1 MGYYLNRQAMKKIKP
16 FYLLCLMSFS
26 GCSSYDYHVGKFE
39 DGIGNKI
46 AAFNLYNQFLK
57 IAPLKSSRAIEVR
70 LRRGEIES
78 RVLHRCDQAVSDYES
93 VARNLPPQNPWFQ
106 KAVLGILSCP
116 DYFPLEPGR
125 TWIYGDSLSLGKNMK
140 DEWETLDGKEGKNA
154 ILSSLYAGKKLVR
167 RRKSLFQKKN
177 WAVFQLEGASAIPIL
192 KYPFHTGQRWEFS
205 GGKNGKY
212 FEIVSTSSVVKT
224 AAGVFSGCLK
234 VKEAYGRFPHS
245 WKYTYYAPFVGEI
258 KTTIAGPGFES
269 PNTELIRYQ

>member
-1 MGYYLNRQAMKKIKP
+1 MGYYLNWQAMKKINP
-16 FYLLCLMSFS
+16 LYLICLMSFS

-46 AAFNLYNQFLK
+46 AAFNLYNQFLN
-57 IAPLKSSRAIEVR
+57 IAPNSSRAVEVKFR
-70 LRRGEIES
+70 LGNIES
-78 RVLHRCDQAVSDYES
+78 QVFHRCDQAVSDYES
-93 VARNLPPQNPWFQ
+93 VTRNLSPQNPWFQ
-106 KAVLGILSCP
+106 KAVLGILNCP
-116 DYFPLEPGR
+116 DYFPLESGR
-125 TWIYGDSLSLGKNMK
+125 TWVYGDSLSRGKNMK
-140 DEWETLDGKEGKNA
+140 DEWKALRGKEDKNA
-154 ILSSLYAGKKLVR
+154 ILSSLYAGKNLVR
-167 RRKSLFQKKN
+167 QGKLLFQKKD
-177 WAVFQLEGASAIPIL
+177 WAVFRIEGASAVPIL
-192 KYPFHTGQRWEFS
+192 KYPFHAGQRWEFS

-234 VKEAYGRFPHS
+234 VKEAYGKFPRS